1 MSKQRTIA
9 GALLMAWLSTVSIST
24 PAGAWSW
31 RDDAAGQK
39 RDQEARHWL
48 TTQNICGVQL
58 KADYLADLD
67 SWIVTH
73 FTTMADDYRQ
83 FLLGSVQRANADYL
97 QNAKPEE
104 IKKECA
110 GRVEE
115 ASKAGVIADI
125 NAKPYQWA
133 AMASQTAGTP
143 TPSTTLPAAVS
154 TPMAPTVPATSPKL
168 SDFIGAWSDVTDA
181 CRSYKQRTEGPW
193 FEIKEKSF
201 TSEGGGLCK
210 APTYTL
216 KGNSL
221 TISTRCRAEEAGYEA
236 YKETFTLHEG
246 QLKSADRTFMRC
258 TSANSGGKSTA
269 PTQSERGA
277 LGGLIAIIGKPKS
290 NAEAIAQNTIVMVSY
305 AQMCGLGKR
314 GSAYEKQNNRAIQ
327 GAIAAAYGDK
337 GQQEIGRITTGVF
350 KWLNTTE
357 SPADARNA
365 LCKMIDNSLAHLGF

>member
-1 MSKQRTIA
+1 MSKQKAIA
-9 GALLMAWLSTVSIST
+9 GALVTAWLSSVSIST

-67 SWIVTH
+67 SWIIAH

-97 QNAKPEE
+97 QNAKPDE

-115 ASKAGVIADI
+115 ASKAGVIADT
-125 NAKPYQWA
+125 NAKPFQWA

-143 TPSTTLPAAVS
+143 TPSTALPAAVS
-154 TPMAPTVPATSPKL
+154 TPMPPTVPATSPKL

-181 CRSYKQRTEGPW
+181 CQSYKQQTEGPW

-216 KGNSL
+216 KGNGL
-221 TISTRCRAEEAGYEA
+221 TISARCRAEEAGYEP

-246 QLKSADRTFMRC
+246 RLKSAYRTFMRC
-258 TSANSGGKSTA
+258 TAAPSGGNLGPLPIESA
-269 PTQSERGA
+269 PPSE
-277 LGGLIAIIGKPKS
+277 
-290 NAEAIAQNTIVMVSY
+290 
-305 AQMCGLGKR
+305 
-314 GSAYEKQNNRAIQ
+314 
-327 GAIAAAYGDK
+327 
-337 GQQEIGRITTGVF
+337 GR
-350 KWLNTTE
+350 L
-357 SPADARNA
+357 P
-365 LCKMIDNSLAHLGF
+365 